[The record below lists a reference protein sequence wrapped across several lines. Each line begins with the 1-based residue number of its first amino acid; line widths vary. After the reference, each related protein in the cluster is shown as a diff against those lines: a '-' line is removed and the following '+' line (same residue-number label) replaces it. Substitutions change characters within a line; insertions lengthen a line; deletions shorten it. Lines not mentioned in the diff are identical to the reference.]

1 MKIQFERKSFLAQ
14 LKFAASV
21 CPKAHIT
28 PILTCVKIVANK
40 KHGTIIHATDKE
52 MGIRIKVDA
61 DVLEP
66 GVVLVPADRLIKKLS
81 GSKQEQLV
89 LEIRG
94 EVGKETKL
102 VMWGNL
108 AGQWEFPIDHKPHEY
123 PNVAD
128 FNTKS
133 YHLIDSNN
141 LLKAINRTIFA
152 ADKAQV
158 SIRNINCVCF
168 ECTKHKKDKYDTIS
182 AVATDGRIM
191 AVQEFP
197 ATCCKDHCFVSTVSN
212 KPSISIPI
220 KPLLL
225 VEKLLKDKT
234 NANVAVAMSIN
245 KDTVTFQFNNT
256 VIFAHLHK
264 GAFVAWRDVFW
275 DANKYVTA
283 ATGCRTLR
291 SAIETVATGLKDP
304 CVVMMFDNHGTLTLE
319 VNEKGIGRSKT
330 TVPAVCDGQVTVG
343 ISAKHLLDILKVLD
357 PATSLTFYM
366 DGDNGIIVNVSNDC
380 RYIIMPRLGEPKYHV
395 EKDGQDIGEFN
406 HEKALRSQGVPGTK
420 VVRTQKSKNG

>member
-1 MKIQFERKSFLAQ
+1 MKITFERKSFLAQ

-61 DVLEP
+61 DVLEH
-66 GVVLVPADRLIKKLS
+66 GSVLVPAAQLVKCLS
-81 GSKQEQLV
+81 ASKQGRLT
-89 LEIRG
+89 LEIRDNK
-94 EVGKETKL
+94 VG
-102 VMWGNL
+102 MRGNTT
-108 AGQWEFPIDHKPHEY
+108 GQWEFPVEYKPDEY

-141 LLKAINRTIFA
+141 LLKAINRTVFA

-168 ECTKHKKDKYDTIS
+168 ECTKHKKDKCDTIS
-182 AVATDGRIM
+182 VVATDGRIM
-191 AVQEFP
+191 AVQEFL
-197 ATCCKDHCFVSTVSN
+197 ATCCEGHCFGSTAPDR
-212 KPSISIPI
+212 PSISIPT

-225 VEKLLKDKT
+225 VEKLLKDKS
-234 NANVAVAMSIN
+234 NANLTVAMSIN
-245 KDTVTFQFNNT
+245 KDTVTFQFNHT
-256 VIFAHLHK
+256 VIFTTLNK
-264 GAFVAWRDVFW
+264 GAFVAWRDIFW
-275 DANKYVTA
+275 ETDKKVTA
-283 ATGCRTLR
+283 VTGCGALR
-291 SAIETVATGLKDP
+291 SAIETVAAGLKDP
-304 CVVMMFDNHGTLTLE
+304 SVVMTFDNHGTLTLE
-319 VNEKGIGRSKT
+319 VNEKGIGRSKI

-343 ISAKHLLDILKVLD
+343 ISTKHLLDILKVLD

-380 RYIIMPRLGEPKYHV
+380 RYIIMPRLGEPKYHA
-395 EKDGQDIGEFN
+395 EKDGQDIGKLNYEQ
-406 HEKALRSQGVPGTK
+406 ALRSQGVHGTK
-420 VVRTQKSKNG
+420 VVKKSSMKG